1 MNPHQANPNI
11 FCSTPWYELHI
22 YWDGG
27 LGVCCQEAHRL
38 YSADQNSQYNIAN
51 MSIAEWIRSEP
62 VTAMRQEI
70 VGNNELSACRRCYV
84 EEQYGSTS
92 RRHKSNQKSVIFT
105 KENFRES
112 FEQSPGY
119 NKFAGITPVDLPID
133 LHIDLGNYCNLAC
146 KMCNAQ
152 ASSTIAVQEVQW
164 GRSESKQYVGT
175 DWTRDTA
182 VWNRVVAEIAAIPNL
197 SNIHFMGGETLITP
211 RFEQFVD
218 AMLAAG
224 RTDIGISFVTN
235 GTQFNTD
242 LLDKLR
248 PFKRVGIEVSI
259 ETITEHNAYQ
269 RQGTDTAQ
277 VLAHIDRYCTEYANG
292 TTITVTL
299 RPAVSALT
307 IGTYWTLLKY
317 ALEKKLLI
325 KCLIVFSPDYLHP
338 AVLPLT
344 VRNAYRNNYQ
354 QLLDQYQ
361 LEGNPTD
368 YNESDPNQYQSVVH
382 QQIIQM
388 LNLLDTPTH
397 TGSFDQLVE
406 HCKRWDNIYNFDA
419 VELYPE
425 LAQEFD
431 RYGY

>member
-1 MNPHQANPNI
+1 MNTLQANPDI
-11 FCSTPWYELHI
+11 FCNTPWYELHI

-27 LGVCCQEAHRL
+27 LGICCQEAHRL
-38 YSADQNSQYNIAN
+38 YSADKNSQYNIAR
-51 MSIAEWIRSEP
+51 MTIAEWIRSEP
-62 VTAMRQEI
+62 ATAMRQSI
-70 VGNNELSACRRCYV
+70 IGDKKLSACSRCYV

-112 FEQSPGY
+112 FDQSPGY
-119 NKFAGITPVDLPID
+119 DKFTGATPVDLPID

-146 KMCNAQ
+146 KMCFAQ
-152 ASSTIAVQEVQW
+152 ASSTIAVQEVRW
-164 GRSESKQYVGT
+164 GRLESKKYVGS
-175 DWTRDTA
+175 DWTRDTE
-182 VWNRVVAEIAAIPNL
+182 VWNRVVAEIAAIPSL
-197 SNIHFMGGETLITP
+197 SNVHFMGGETLITP

-235 GTQFNTD
+235 GTHFNSK

-248 PFKRVGIEVSI
+248 PFKRLGIEVSI
-259 ETITEHNAYQ
+259 ETITQHNAYQ

-277 VLAHIDRYCTEYANG
+277 VLAHIDRYCSEYANG

-307 IGTYWTLLKY
+307 IGTYWTLLQY

-325 KCLIVFSPDYLHP
+325 KSLIVVRPDYLHP
-338 AVLPLT
+338 AVLPLAIRHT
-344 VRNAYRNNYQ
+344 YRGNYQ

-361 LEGNPTD
+361 LAGNPSD
-368 YNESDPNQYQSVVH
+368 YNESDPKQYRSIIQ

-388 LNLLDTPTH
+388 LGLLDAPTH
-397 TGSFDQLVE
+397 TGLFDQLVD
-406 HCKRWDNIYNFDA
+406 HCKKWDQIYKLDA
-419 VELYPE
+419 IELYPE
-425 LAQEFD
+425 LAQNFD
-431 RYGY
+431 CHGY